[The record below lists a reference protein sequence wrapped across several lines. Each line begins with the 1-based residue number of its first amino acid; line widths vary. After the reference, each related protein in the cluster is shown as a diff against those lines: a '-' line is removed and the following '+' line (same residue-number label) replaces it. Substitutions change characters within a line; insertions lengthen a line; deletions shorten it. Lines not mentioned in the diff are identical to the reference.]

1 MRTKRVC
8 VPPKENQL
16 GARLILQFGALMRTL
31 MTAVLPV
38 LTLSL
43 SLGCTDSKDGSD
55 TSEST
60 VDGSGDDP
68 GNSSSNP
75 GDAHLFGIGFN
86 TDAGTYE
93 TRSVDPDTAEVSSI
107 ASIEFDA
114 DGFDSWM
121 GVITDSG
128 AGQAYAFSSA
138 GTMYS
143 IAMDGS
149 STEAVGSLSVP
160 LQHMD
165 VGTEGLIGIGYN
177 PVTGLNVLRSVDA
190 ATAQVTDLT
199 TFAFD
204 TGMWHAYV
212 VNDVEAGVVYAVS
225 TSDTLYRFQMDGSGY
240 EEVGALSQ
248 GIQHM
253 GLGTDGLIGI
263 GYNTTT
269 GLNEVRSV
277 NTDTA
282 EVTTMSTFA
291 FDSGEWEPW
300 VVTDPRAGVF
310 YAVSSANTLYRLQM
324 DGSGVETIGMVSDNI
339 LGMALGAY

>member
-1 MRTKRVC
+1 
-8 VPPKENQL
+8 
-16 GARLILQFGALMRTL
+16 MRTL
-31 MTAVLPV
+31 ITAVLPA

-43 SLGCTDSKDGSD
+43 SVGCTDSKDDSD
-55 TSEST
+55 TSGSS
-60 VDGSGDDP
+60 VDGSGDDTGDSSDGP
-68 GNSSSNP
+68 EGN

-93 TRSVDPDTAEVSSI
+93 LRSVDPDTAEVSSI

-121 GVITDSG
+121 GVITDSE
-128 AGQAYAFSSA
+128 AGQAYAFSGA

-165 VGTEGLIGIGYN
+165 VGPEGLIGIGYN

-199 TFAFD
+199 TFTFD

-225 TSDTLYRFQMDGSGY
+225 TSDTLYRFQMDGSGH
-240 EEVGALSQ
+240 EEVGTLSQ

-253 GLGTDGLIGI
+253 GLGTDGLIGV
-263 GYNTTT
+263 GYNNTT

-282 EVTTMSTFA
+282 EVTTLSTFA
-291 FDSGEWEPW
+291 FDTGEWNPW
-300 VVTDPRAGVF
+300 VVTDPKAGVF
-310 YAVSSANTLYRLQM
+310 YAMSSANTLYRLQM

-339 LGMALGAY
+339 LGVALGAY